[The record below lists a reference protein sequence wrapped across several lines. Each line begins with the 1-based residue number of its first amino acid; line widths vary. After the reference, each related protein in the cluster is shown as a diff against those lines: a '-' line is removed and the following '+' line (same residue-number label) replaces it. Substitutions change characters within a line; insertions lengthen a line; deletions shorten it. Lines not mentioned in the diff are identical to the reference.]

1 MKISTSKFLEWAQ
14 MFTGCS
20 AAMIVSL
27 NLGDTWVFW
36 SMCLFLI
43 KDSMMGIFAYMNKYP
58 GIVTSSIV
66 YACIDLL
73 GIYRWWIF

>member
-1 MKISTSKFLEWAQ
+1 MKIGTSKFLEWAQ

-66 YACIDLL
+66 YAGIDLL